1 MGHDDRGQTPRRQR
15 MAPEMRVTRLLDAAL
30 VEFSANGYMAATVEA
45 IARRAGLSKSGFY
58 AHFPSKEAVFE
69 ALLGNLLMPRF
80 RNPWQALE
88 NGVPV
93 REVIDGFIDN
103 AYEQLLSPTAITLLK
118 VMIADNKRVA
128 PLSQRWERS
137 VLGPY
142 LRVQQD
148 VIDRCVARGLLR
160 RNPMTERF
168 TMAISPL
175 IYMAIRAMVLENA
188 DPDEVARQRES
199 HRQLLYLLLE
209 P

>member
-1 MGHDDRGQTPRRQR
+1 MGHDTHGQMLRRQR
-15 MAPEMRVTRLLDAAL
+15 MAPEMRATRLLDAAL
-30 VEFSANGYMAATVEA
+30 VEFSANGYTAATVEA

-69 ALLGNLLMPRF
+69 ALLDNQLMPRF
-80 RNPWQALE
+80 GNPWQALE

-118 VMIADNKRVA
+118 VMIVDNKRVA
-128 PLSQRWERS
+128 PLSRRWERS
-137 VLGPY
+137 VLDPY

-160 RNPMTERF
+160 SNPMTERF

-175 IYMAIRAMVLENA
+175 VYMAIRAMVLESANS
-188 DPDEVARQRES
+188 DEVARQRES

>member
-1 MGHDDRGQTPRRQR
+1 MSPQVRS
-15 MAPEMRVTRLLDAAL
+15 ANLLDAAL
-30 VEFSANGYMAATVEA
+30 VEFSTHGYMAATVEA
-45 IARRAGLSKSGFY
+45 IAHRAGLSKSGFY

-88 NGVPV
+88 DGVPI

-103 AYEQLLSPTAITLLK
+103 AYEQMLSQTVIALMK
-118 VMIADNKRVA
+118 VMIADHGRVA
-128 PLSQRWERS
+128 HLTRRWERL
-137 VLGPY
+137 VLDPY
-142 LRVQQD
+142 IRAQQD
-148 VIDRCVARGLLR
+148 VIDRCVARGLVR

-175 IYMAIRAMVLENA
+175 IYMAIRAMVLESA

>member
-1 MGHDDRGQTPRRQR
+1 MEKMKAPRSRQR
-15 MAPEMRVTRLLDAAL
+15 MSPQIRSANLLDAAL
-30 VEFSANGYMAATVEA
+30 VEFSTHGYTAATVEA
-45 IARRAGLSKSGFY
+45 IAHRAGLSKSGFY

-69 ALLGNLLMPRF
+69 ALLGNLLMPRGC
-80 RNPWQALE
+80 NPWQTLE
-88 NGVPV
+88 DGVPV
-93 REVIDGFIDN
+93 REVVDSFIDN

-137 VLGPY
+137 VLDPY

-148 VIDRCVARGLLR
+148 VIDRCVAHGLLR
-160 RNPMTERF
+160 RSPMTERF

-175 IYMAIRAMVLENA
+175 IYMAIRAMVLESA
-188 DPDEVARQRES
+188 DPDEVDRQRES